1 MYKEF
6 YGLTQNPFEVSP
18 DPYFFYP
25 TPAHTEAL
33 ANLVYGVV
41 QRKGFVV
48 VTGEVGTGKT
58 LLVRCLLES
67 LTTNNV
73 AFGFVY
79 NPLISVPEFL
89 TYVIN
94 DLGLRLPL
102 NSTKS
107 ACLSCLNDFLM
118 QRSRKGLTTALI
130 VDEAQLLSWELLEE
144 IRLLTNLETSKH
156 KLLQIVLLGQPEF
169 ERKLDSPQLRQL
181 KQRIG
186 LRCSLKPLT
195 PHELRGY
202 IDQRLRLA
210 GADAQAPNIFP
221 DETIDLIHKC
231 SSGIPR
237 LVNTLCE
244 NSLLLGFWN
253 KQRQITWELVLEAAA
268 DLRLAIFPEAS
279 SSLYTDRTSSTES
292 GI

>member
-6 YGLTQNPFEVSP
+6 YGFTQNPFEVSP

-33 ANLVYGVV
+33 ANLVYGVLH
-41 QRKGFVV
+41 RKGFVV

-58 LLVRCLLES
+58 LLVRCLQES
-67 LTTNNV
+67 LTRNNV
-73 AFGFVY
+73 AFGYVY
-79 NPLISVPEFL
+79 NPLISVSEFL

-94 DLGLRLPL
+94 DLGLRLPI
-102 NSTKS
+102 NCTKS

-195 PHELRGY
+195 LHELRGY

-210 GADAQAPNIFP
+210 GADALDEDEGLKFLRKPVIGERRVGRVFP
-221 DETIDLIHKC
+221 GGVGRRLNGLVAMPVQTADNVGAHPSEADHPDLH
-231 SSGIPR
+231 G
-237 LVNTLCE
+237 
-244 NSLLLGFWN
+244 
-253 KQRQITWELVLEAAA
+253 
-268 DLRLAIFPEAS
+268 AS
-279 SSLYTDRTSSTES
+279 A
-292 GI
+292 